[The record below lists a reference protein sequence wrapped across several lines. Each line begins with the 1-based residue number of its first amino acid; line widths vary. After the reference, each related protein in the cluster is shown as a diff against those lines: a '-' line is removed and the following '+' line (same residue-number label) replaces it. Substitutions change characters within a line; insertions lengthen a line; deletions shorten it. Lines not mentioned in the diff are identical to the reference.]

1 MERMEGLGP
10 LLGLAVVII
19 IVLLMMYMARV
30 LFHKDP
36 AEKK

>member
-1 MERMEGLGP
+1 MEGLGP
-10 LLGLAVVII
+10 LVELAVVII
-19 IVLLMMYMARV
+19 IVLVMMYMARL